1 MATEVLMPKL
11 GLTMTEGTVQE
22 WYKKEG
28 DPVKK
33 GEAICLIASEKL
45 TMEVEAEADGYLS
58 KIIAQV
64 DEDIPVKGVIGLI
77 GETANEK
84 AKNTIEQEITAEA
97 SIEDS
102 KIEVIKH
109 VVPAQSAINSVG
121 GERIF
126 VSPLAKR
133 LAKEYGIDLKFVR
146 GTGGNGRITKRDI
159 DRVLDQGLDD
169 TIEVEVASTPEV
181 KPVEKFESA
190 GFNTGEGLA
199 GMRKIIAGR
208 MHKSIASTAQLTL
221 HRKAS
226 LDELI
231 KLRKQLKEKL
241 EQANVQ
247 IPITY
252 TVFVARAVALA
263 LKKNPQMNSTYS
275 NGSYIEHD
283 EVHLGIAT
291 SIRNGLVVPVVQNVE
306 KLSLSAIAEEMAT
319 VTEKARNGE
328 LGSYLAGS
336 TFTITNLGTSGVEY
350 FTPILNTPETGIL
363 GLGSLV
369 KELNLDENDKPY
381 FEQKMPLSL
390 TFDHQIIDGS
400 EAADFLADV
409 VYYLE
414 NPMLLVI

>member
-33 GEAICLIASEKL
+33 GEVICLIASEKL
-45 TMEVEAEADGYLS
+45 TMEVEAEADGFLT
-58 KIIAQV
+58 KIIAEV
-64 DEDIPVKGVIGLI
+64 DEDIPVKGLI
-77 GETANEK
+77 GIISETADEPIS
-84 AKNTIEQEITAEA
+84 A
-97 SIEDS
+97 
-102 KIEVIKH
+102 
-109 VVPAQSAINSVG
+109 VVPEKVIHEIVLPKVESIGQQETSKRLE

-126 VSPLAKR
+126 ASPLAKR
-133 LAKEYGIDLKFVR
+133 LAKEYGIELQFVR

-159 DRVLDQGLDD
+159 ERVLDQGLDD
-169 TIEVEVASTPEV
+169 TIEIKVASIPEE
-181 KPVEKFESA
+181 KQVEKLEA
-190 GFNTGEGLA
+190 AELNVGEGLE
-199 GMRKIIAGR
+199 GMRKVIAQR
-208 MHKSIASTAQLTL
+208 MHNSIASTAQLTL

-226 LDELI
+226 LD
-231 KLRKQLKEKL
+231 KLTKFRNKLKDKL
-241 EQANVQ
+241 QQANIE

-275 NGSYIEHD
+275 NGSYIEHS

-291 SIRNGLVVPVVQNVE
+291 SVRNGLIVPVVENVDMLT
-306 KLSLSAIAEEMAT
+306 LSSIAEEIAT

-328 LGSYLAGS
+328 SGAYLTGS

-363 GLGSLV
+363 GLGTLV
-369 KELNLDENDKPY
+369 KEVNINKKGKPY
-381 FEQKMPLSL
+381 YEQKMPLSL

-400 EAADFLADV
+400 EAAAFLADV

>member
-33 GEAICLIASEKL
+33 GEVICLIASEKL
-45 TMEVEAEADGYLS
+45 TMEVEAEADGFLT
-58 KIIAQV
+58 KIIAEV
-64 DEDIPVKGVIGLI
+64 DEDIPVKGLI
-77 GETANEK
+77 GIISETADEPIS
-84 AKNTIEQEITAEA
+84 A
-97 SIEDS
+97 
-102 KIEVIKH
+102 
-109 VVPAQSAINSVG
+109 VVPEKVIHEIVLPKVESIGQQETSKRLE

-126 VSPLAKR
+126 ASPLAKR
-133 LAKEYGIDLKFVR
+133 LAKEYGIELQFVR

-159 DRVLDQGLDD
+159 ERVLDQGLDD
-169 TIEVEVASTPEV
+169 TIEIKVASIPEE
-181 KPVEKFESA
+181 KQVEKLEA
-190 GFNTGEGLA
+190 AELNVGEGLE
-199 GMRKIIAGR
+199 GMRKVIAQR
-208 MHKSIASTAQLTL
+208 MHNSITSTAQLTL

-226 LDELI
+226 LD
-231 KLRKQLKEKL
+231 KLTKFRNKLKDKL
-241 EQANVQ
+241 QQANIE

-275 NGSYIEHD
+275 NGSYIEHN

-291 SIRNGLVVPVVQNVE
+291 SVRNGLIVPVVENVDMLT
-306 KLSLSAIAEEMAT
+306 LSSIAEEIAT

-328 LGSYLAGS
+328 SGAYLTGS

-363 GLGSLV
+363 GLGTLV
-369 KELNLDENDKPY
+369 KEVNINKKGKPY
-381 FEQKMPLSL
+381 YEQKMPLSL

-400 EAADFLADV
+400 EAAAFLADV

>member
-33 GEAICLIASEKL
+33 GEVICLIASEKL
-45 TMEVEAEADGYLS
+45 TMEVEAEADGFLT
-58 KIIAQV
+58 KIIAEV
-64 DEDIPVKGVIGLI
+64 DEDIPVKGLI
-77 GETANEK
+77 GIISETADEPIS
-84 AKNTIEQEITAEA
+84 A
-97 SIEDS
+97 
-102 KIEVIKH
+102 
-109 VVPAQSAINSVG
+109 VVPEKVIHEIVLPKVENIGQQETSKRLE

-126 VSPLAKR
+126 ASPLAKR
-133 LAKEYGIDLKFVR
+133 LAKEYGIELQFVR

-159 DRVLDQGLDD
+159 ERVLDQGLDD
-169 TIEVEVASTPEV
+169 TIEIKVASIPEE
-181 KPVEKFESA
+181 KQVEKLEA
-190 GFNTGEGLA
+190 AELNVGEGLE
-199 GMRKIIAGR
+199 GMRKVIAQR
-208 MHKSIASTAQLTL
+208 MHNSITSTAQLTL

-226 LDELI
+226 LD
-231 KLRKQLKEKL
+231 KLTKFRNKLKDKL
-241 EQANVQ
+241 QQANIE

-275 NGSYIEHD
+275 NGSYIEHN

-291 SIRNGLVVPVVQNVE
+291 SVRNGLIVPVVKNVDMLT
-306 KLSLSAIAEEMAT
+306 LSSIAEEIAT

-328 LGSYLAGS
+328 SGAYLTGS

-363 GLGSLV
+363 GLGTLV
-369 KELNLDENDKPY
+369 KEVNINKKGKPY
-381 FEQKMPLSL
+381 YEQKMPLSL

-400 EAADFLADV
+400 EAAAFLADV

>member
-33 GEAICLIASEKL
+33 GEVICLIASEKL
-45 TMEVEAEADGYLS
+45 TMEVEAEADGFLT
-58 KIIAQV
+58 KIIAEV
-64 DEDIPVKGVIGLI
+64 DEDIPVKGLI
-77 GETANEK
+77 GIISETADEPIS
-84 AKNTIEQEITAEA
+84 A
-97 SIEDS
+97 
-102 KIEVIKH
+102 
-109 VVPAQSAINSVG
+109 VVPEKVIHEIVLPKVENIGQQETSKRLE

-126 VSPLAKR
+126 ASPLAKR
-133 LAKEYGIDLKFVR
+133 LAKEYGIELQFVR

-159 DRVLDQGLDD
+159 ERVLDQGLDD
-169 TIEVEVASTPEV
+169 TIEIKVASIPEE
-181 KPVEKFESA
+181 KQVEKLEA
-190 GFNTGEGLA
+190 AELNVGEGLE
-199 GMRKIIAGR
+199 GMRKVIAQR
-208 MHKSIASTAQLTL
+208 MHNSITSTAQLTL

-226 LDELI
+226 LD
-231 KLRKQLKEKL
+231 KLTKFRNKLKDKL
-241 EQANVQ
+241 QQANIE

-275 NGSYIEHD
+275 NGSYIEHN

-291 SIRNGLVVPVVQNVE
+291 SVRNGLIVPVVENVDMLT
-306 KLSLSAIAEEMAT
+306 LSSIAEKIAT

-328 LGSYLAGS
+328 SGAYLTGS

-363 GLGSLV
+363 GLGTLV
-369 KELNLDENDKPY
+369 KEVNINKKGKPY
-381 FEQKMPLSL
+381 YEQKMPLSL

-400 EAADFLADV
+400 EAAAFLADV

>member
-28 DPVKK
+28 DAVKK
-33 GEAICLIASEKL
+33 GEVICLIASEKL
-45 TMEVEAEADGYLS
+45 TMEVEAEADGYLT
-58 KIIAQV
+58 KIIAAV
-64 DEDIPVKGVIGLI
+64 DEDIPVKGIIGLI
-77 GETANEK
+77 GESVDEANTSVASKKEVTKQDIVVLK
-84 AKNTIEQEITAEA
+84 A
-97 SIEDS
+97 
-102 KIEVIKH
+102 
-109 VVPAQSAINSVG
+109 
-121 GERIF
+121 ERITQHDF
-126 VSPLAKR
+126 KRVEGDRIFASPLAKR
-133 LAKEYGIDLKFVR
+133 LAKEYDIELQFVR

-159 DRVLDQGLDD
+159 ERVLDQGLDD
-169 TIEVEVASTPEV
+169 TIEVKVASTPEE
-181 KPVEKFESA
+181 KQVEKFVAAEL
-190 GFNTGEGLA
+190 NTGEGLN
-199 GMRKIIAGR
+199 GMRKIIAQR
-208 MHKSIASTAQLTL
+208 MHKSMASTAQLTL

-226 LDELI
+226 LDELAKFRN
-231 KLRKQLKEKL
+231 KLKQKL
-241 EQANVQ
+241 QQANVE

-252 TVFVARAVALA
+252 TIFVARAVALA

-275 NGSYIEHD
+275 NGTYVEHN

-291 SIRNGLVVPVVQNVE
+291 SVRNGLMVPVIQNVD
-306 KLSLSAIAEEMAT
+306 KLSLSTIAEDMST

-328 LGSYLAGS
+328 NGAYLTGS

-369 KELNLDENDKPY
+369 KEVNLDKKGKPY

-400 EAADFLADV
+400 EAAAFLADV

>member
-33 GEAICLIASEKL
+33 GEVICLIASEKL
-45 TMEVEAEADGYLS
+45 TMEVEAEADGFLT
-58 KIIAQV
+58 KIIAEV
-64 DEDIPVKGVIGLI
+64 DEDIPVKGLI
-77 GETANEK
+77 GIISETADEPIS
-84 AKNTIEQEITAEA
+84 A
-97 SIEDS
+97 
-102 KIEVIKH
+102 
-109 VVPAQSAINSVG
+109 VVPEKVIHEIVLPKVENIGQQETSKRLE

-126 VSPLAKR
+126 ASPLAKR
-133 LAKEYGIDLKFVR
+133 LAKEYGIELQFVR

-159 DRVLDQGLDD
+159 ERVLDQGLDD
-169 TIEVEVASTPEV
+169 TIEIKVASIPEE
-181 KPVEKFESA
+181 KQVEKLEA
-190 GFNTGEGLA
+190 AELNVGEGLE
-199 GMRKIIAGR
+199 GMRKVIAQR
-208 MHKSIASTAQLTL
+208 MHNSITSTAQLTL

-226 LDELI
+226 LD
-231 KLRKQLKEKL
+231 KLTKFRNKLKDKL
-241 EQANVQ
+241 QQANIE

-275 NGSYIEHD
+275 NGSYIEHN

-291 SIRNGLVVPVVQNVE
+291 SVRNGLIVPVVENVDMLT
-306 KLSLSAIAEEMAT
+306 LSSIAEEIAT

-328 LGSYLAGS
+328 SGAYLTGS

-363 GLGSLV
+363 GLGTLV
-369 KELNLDENDKPY
+369 KEVNINKKGKPY
-381 FEQKMPLSL
+381 YEQKMPLSL

-400 EAADFLADV
+400 EAAAFLADV

>member
-33 GEAICLIASEKL
+33 GEVICLIASEKL
-45 TMEVEAEADGYLS
+45 TMEVEAEADGFLT
-58 KIIAQV
+58 KIIAEV
-64 DEDIPVKGVIGLI
+64 DEDIPVKGLI
-77 GETANEK
+77 GIISETADEPIS
-84 AKNTIEQEITAEA
+84 A
-97 SIEDS
+97 
-102 KIEVIKH
+102 
-109 VVPAQSAINSVG
+109 VVPEKVIHEIVLPKVENIGQQETSKRLE

-126 VSPLAKR
+126 ASPLAKR
-133 LAKEYGIDLKFVR
+133 LAKEYGIELQFVR

-159 DRVLDQGLDD
+159 ERVLDQGLDD
-169 TIEVEVASTPEV
+169 TIEIKVASIPEE
-181 KPVEKFESA
+181 KQVEKLEA
-190 GFNTGEGLA
+190 AELNVGEGLE
-199 GMRKIIAGR
+199 GMRKVIAQR
-208 MHKSIASTAQLTL
+208 MHNSITSTAQLTL

-226 LDELI
+226 LD
-231 KLRKQLKEKL
+231 KLTKFRNKLKDKL
-241 EQANVQ
+241 QQANIE

-275 NGSYIEHD
+275 NGSYIEHN

-291 SIRNGLVVPVVQNVE
+291 SVRNGLIVPVVENVDMLT
-306 KLSLSAIAEEMAT
+306 LSSIAEEITT

-328 LGSYLAGS
+328 SGAYLTGS

-363 GLGSLV
+363 GLGTLV
-369 KELNLDENDKPY
+369 KEVNINKKGKPY
-381 FEQKMPLSL
+381 YEQKMPLSL

-400 EAADFLADV
+400 EAAAFLADV

>member
-58 KIIAQV
+58 KIIAEV
-64 DEDIPVKGVIGLI
+64 DQDIPVKGVIGLI
-77 GETANEK
+77 GETADESVKSAAN
-84 AKNTIEQEITAEA
+84 QEISTVA
-97 SIEDS
+97 SIEKS
-102 KIEVIKH
+102 KNDLVKH
-109 VVPAQSAINSVG
+109 VESARISTNRVE

-126 VSPLAKR
+126 ASPLAKR
-133 LAKEYGIDLKFVR
+133 LAKEYDIDLKFVR

-169 TIEVEVASTPEV
+169 TIEIEVASTPEV

-190 GFNTGEGLA
+190 SFNTGEGLD
-199 GMRKIIAGR
+199 GMRKIIAAR
-208 MHKSIASTAQLTL
+208 MHKSIVSTAQLTL

-226 LDELI
+226 LGELI

-241 EQANVQ
+241 EQANYKF
-247 IPITY
+247 PLTY

-263 LKKNPQMNSTYS
+263 LKKNPQMNSTYA
-275 NGSYIEHD
+275 NGSYSEHE

-291 SIRNGLVVPVVQNVE
+291 SIRNGLVVPVIQNVE
-306 KLSLSAIAEEMAT
+306 KLSLSAIAEEMTT
-319 VTEKARNGE
+319 VTDKARNGE

-369 KELNLDENDKPY
+369 KELNLDEDGKPY
-381 FEQKMPLSL
+381 FEQKIPLSL

-400 EAADFLADV
+400 EAAEFLADV

>member
-28 DPVKK
+28 DAVKK
-33 GEAICLIASEKL
+33 GEVICLIASEKL
-45 TMEVEAEADGYLS
+45 TMEVEAEADGFLT
-58 KIIAQV
+58 KIIAGV
-64 DEDIPVKGVIGLI
+64 DEDIPVKGLI
-77 GETANEK
+77 GIISESADESILVESSEVK
-84 AKNTIEQEITAEA
+84 KQDIVLSKGESISQHLASKRIE
-97 SIEDS
+97 
-102 KIEVIKH
+102 
-109 VVPAQSAINSVG
+109 

-126 VSPLAKR
+126 ATPLAKR
-133 LAKEYGIDLKFVR
+133 LAKEYDIELQFVR

-159 DRVLDQGLDD
+159 ERVLDQGLDD
-169 TIEVEVASTPEV
+169 TIEVKVASTTE
-181 KPVEKFESA
+181 EKQVDQFVAAEL
-190 GFNTGEGLA
+190 NVGEGLE
-199 GMRKIIAGR
+199 GLRKIIAQR
-208 MHKSIASTAQLTL
+208 MHKSMASTAQLTL

-226 LDELI
+226 LDKLI
-231 KLRKQLKEKL
+231 KLRSKIKEKL
-241 EQANVQ
+241 QQANIE

-263 LKKNPQMNSTYS
+263 LKKYPQMNSTYS
-275 NGSYIEHD
+275 NDSYVEHS

-291 SIRNGLVVPVVQNVE
+291 SIRNGLMVPVVKNVD
-306 KLSLSAIAEEMAT
+306 KLSISSIAEEIAT

-328 LGSYLAGS
+328 NGAYLTGS
-336 TFTITNLGTSGVEY
+336 TFTITNLGSSGVEY

-363 GLGSLV
+363 GLGTLV
-369 KELNLDENDKPY
+369 KEVSIDKKDKPY
-381 FEQKMPLSL
+381 YEQKMPLSL

-400 EAADFLADV
+400 EAAAFLADV